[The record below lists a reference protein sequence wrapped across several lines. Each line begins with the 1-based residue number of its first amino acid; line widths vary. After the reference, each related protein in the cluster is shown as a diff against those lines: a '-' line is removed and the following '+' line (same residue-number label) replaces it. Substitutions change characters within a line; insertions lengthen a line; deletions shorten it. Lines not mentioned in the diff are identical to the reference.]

1 MKSAP
6 PVQQAPP
13 GVPLLRVPPLGRKP
27 ILVRATNWIGDVV
40 MTLPALEALR
50 ERYPENRLVVLA
62 RPWVREILASHP
74 AVDGVI
80 DLARGRGRVRD
91 LAELWLAVGR
101 VRRSGFGMA
110 VLFQNAFEAALIT
123 RLAGVPVRVGYDT
136 DGRRLLLTHPLPRKS
151 APRGVHQTNH
161 YLSLVRALGWRG
173 EPGEPSLHA
182 AAEEREAAALLLERE
197 GVRPGRRIVGLAPGA
212 AFGPAKR
219 WPPERFAAAADRA
232 AGAWDADVVILGS
245 AGDRES
251 CRAVAS
257 AMHRRPLDFCGRTG
271 LGRAVALIASCDLF
285 LTNDSGLMHVASAL
299 DVPTVA
305 VFGSTDAAATGP
317 MGSRSRVVRNPVSC
331 APCLRK
337 VCPEDYRCLTGVSV
351 DDVWREMSGLMEDA
365 V

>member
-1 MKSAP
+1 MTNAP
-6 PVQQAPP
+6 PAKQAPP
-13 GVPLLRVPPLGRKP
+13 GAPLLRVPPLGRGP

-50 ERYPENRLVVLA
+50 ERYPENRLTVLA

-74 AVDGVI
+74 AVDDVI
-80 DLARGRGRVRD
+80 DLARGRGRARD
-91 LAELWLAVGR
+91 LAELWLAAGR
-101 VRRSGFGMA
+101 VRRAGFGMA
-110 VLFQNAFEAALIT
+110 VLFQNAFEAALVT

-136 DGRRLLLTHPLPRKS
+136 DGRRLLLTHPLSRKS

-161 YLSLVRALGWRG
+161 YLNLIRALGWRG
-173 EPGEPSLHA
+173 GLREPRLHVA
-182 AAEEREAAALLLERE
+182 GEEREAALLLLEKE

-232 AGAWDADVVILGS
+232 ADAWDAAVLVLGS
-245 AGDRES
+245 EGDRES
-251 CRAVAS
+251 CRAVSS
-257 AMHRRPLDFCGRTG
+257 AMRRRPLDLCGRTG

-305 VFGSTDAAATGP
+305 VFGSTDPTATGP
-317 MGSRSRVVRNPVSC
+317 LGPRSRVVRNPVPC
-331 APCLRK
+331 APCLRPL
-337 VCPEDYRCLTGVSV
+337 CPEDYRCLRGVSV
-351 DDVWREMSGLMEDA
+351 DDVWREMQGLMEDA